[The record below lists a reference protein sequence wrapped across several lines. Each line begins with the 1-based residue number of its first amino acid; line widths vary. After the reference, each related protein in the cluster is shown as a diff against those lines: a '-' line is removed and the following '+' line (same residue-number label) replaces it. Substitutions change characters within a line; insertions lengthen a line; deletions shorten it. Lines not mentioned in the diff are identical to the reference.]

1 MRARRVVVVFGVLL
15 VVGSWPA
22 GAFAHDLVLVVKLPP
37 DAPAEVVL
45 EAGFDDDTP
54 AEDARTWVARA
65 DGSVVAEGRTD
76 ARGVCRLPR
85 PGPGRYTA
93 YVEAVGHRDAVD
105 FEIIAATSD
114 RPTTFAGRRLDKTL
128 GLAVGVGGLL
138 GASLGYAW
146 WRRRG
151 SRTGPPTG
159 PAAAHDIAQDRP
171 GNGYSSITR

>member
-1 MRARRVVVVFGVLL
+1 MSVRGVVVAVGVLL
-15 VVGSWPA
+15 GVGLWPT
-22 GAFAHDLVLVVKLPP
+22 GVFGHDLVLVVKLPP

-54 AEDARTWVARA
+54 AEDARAWVARA

-76 ARGVCRLPR
+76 TRGVCRLPR

-93 YVEAVGHRDAVD
+93 FVEAVGHRDAVD
-105 FEIIAATSD
+105 FEIVAVASD
-114 RPTTFAGRRLDKTL
+114 GATTFVGRRLDKTL
-128 GLAVGVGGLL
+128 GLAVGIGGLL

-151 SRTGPPTG
+151 SRTCPPSG
-159 PAAAHDIAQDRP
+159 SAAAHDTSQDRP